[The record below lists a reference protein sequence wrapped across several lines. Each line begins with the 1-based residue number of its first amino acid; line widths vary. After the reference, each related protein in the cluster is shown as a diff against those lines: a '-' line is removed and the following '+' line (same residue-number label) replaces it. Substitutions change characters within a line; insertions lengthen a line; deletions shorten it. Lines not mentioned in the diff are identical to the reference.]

1 MTERRVNKIPD
12 DPVLLLPRG
21 QSPAGQGF
29 AEVGERAPVDVRAL
43 LNGTREAILMLD
55 GEPYRLRITAK
66 DKLILT
72 K

>member
-1 MTERRVNKIPD
+1 MTERRGNKPPD
-12 DPVLLLPRG
+12 DPAFLLPRG
-21 QSPAGQGF
+21 QGLADQGVTEF
-29 AEVGERAPVDVRAL
+29 GERAPVDVRAL